1 MQGLLRTVV
10 LLLPLVVVLVAI
22 LFLVPTT
29 GDSSRVIAVV
39 RLTVRPSELLGVGLG
54 VGVIAVTC
62 LLLSSLL
69 VSSY

>member
-10 LLLPLVVVLVAI
+10 LLLSLVVVLVAI

-39 RLTVRPSELLGVGLG
+39 RLRVRVRPSELLTRSRSNSSHLS
-54 VGVIAVTC
+54 VTKF
-62 LLLSSLL
+62 LTS
-69 VSSY
+69 

>member
-39 RLTVRPSELLGVGLG
+39 RLRVRPSELLGVGLG